1 MNDLL
6 FYLII
11 LALLYYFFYYLPQ
24 QKKTVLPPP
33 TPQPF
38 THQKEIPAENK
49 DNPLNGPGPVIE
61 FPSAQSQPL
70 NQEDPELEKTLDH
83 LIASLRDFNQQ
94 LETNPTLTEL
104 YQART
109 LAQKKLA
116 SQIPWESW
124 ETKKGITNYLQEL
137 ENQIKIL
144 ENQQ

>member
-6 FYLII
+6 FY
-11 LALLYYFFYYLPQ
+11 ALLIALFYYFFYYLPN
-24 QKKTVLPPP
+24 QKKPLAPS
-33 TPQPF
+33 PQPF
-38 THQKEIPAENK
+38 THQQETPTEDD
-49 DNPLNGPGPVIE
+49 DNPLNCPGPIIQ
-61 FPSAQSQPL
+61 FPSAQSQPI
-70 NQEDPELEKTLDH
+70 NPEDPELEKTLDQ

-137 ENQIKIL
+137 ENQIKTL
-144 ENQQ
+144 ENQK